1 MLQPQQQDGGRR
13 NVAIVVAL
21 AVVLLPLI
29 VVIER
34 SASPAIGTIIMAVYA
49 VLLLAVIAGAVFRLR
64 RSR

>member
-1 MLQPQQQDGGRR
+1 M
-13 NVAIVVAL
+13 AIVVAL